1 MGVTEQ
7 KEGGGSELLG
17 KEEVLPQAKEALE
30 IVGRRE
36 AEADRNEKCFK
47 KQVDQEIQ
55 GKNDVDEISPDKVES
70 ENVWEESEREGL
82 GRVLVASRH
91 ILPWEQVAIVTMKN
105 YCGSDKVCR
114 WLRTR
119 HLCWLLQTGWFVSPV
134 FTPCP
139 TNLTPALPVPGLS
152 VARPVQA
159 PSLPATMGLSAGCL
173 RRPASNR
180 LTLLTSTLSSV

>member
-1 MGVTEQ
+1 MGQRMGVTEQ

-70 ENVWEESEREGL
+70 ENVWVESEREDL
-82 GRVLVASRH
+82 GRVLVASRD
-91 ILPWEQVAIVTMKN
+91 ILPWEQVAIVTKKN
-105 YCGSDKVCR
+105 YIV
-114 WLRTR
+114 
-119 HLCWLLQTGWFVSPV
+119 
-134 FTPCP
+134 
-139 TNLTPALPVPGLS
+139 
-152 VARPVQA
+152 VQIKF
-159 PSLPATMGLSAGCL
+159 AGG
-173 RRPASNR
+173 
-180 LTLLTSTLSSV
+180 